1 MGELSIVNLV
11 EKHIISRHHWNANAL
26 GIQGVV
32 VRKVRVTPY
41 KTVRESK

>member
-1 MGELSIVNLV
+1 MNLV

>member
-32 VRKVRVTPY
+32 VRPVRVTPY
-41 KTVRESK
+41 KNVR

>member
-1 MGELSIVNLV
+1 MGELSIVKLV
-11 EKHIISRHHWNANAL
+11 KKHIISRHHWNANAL

-41 KTVRESK
+41 KKVRESK

>member
-1 MGELSIVNLV
+1 MNLV
-11 EKHIISRHHWNANAL
+11 EKHIISRHNWNANAL
-26 GIQGVV
+26 GIEGVV